1 MKLNQV
7 KINPKTLNI
16 ALLLLRSMFA
26 ILMVANHGFPK
37 LQKILNGNFAF
48 ADPIGI
54 GEPASLILAASAETL
69 ASIFLLLGLFTR
81 LALIPLI
88 VTMIVATFVQN
99 AGEGLGEIEL
109 GLLYLTGFIA
119 LILTGPGNYS
129 VDARMK

>member
-7 KINPKTLNI
+7 KINPKALNI
-16 ALLLLRSMFA
+16 ALLLLRCVFA
-26 ILMVANHGFPK
+26 FLMVANHGFPK
-37 LQKILNGNFAF
+37 LQKILNGNITF

-81 LALIPLI
+81 IALIPLI
-88 VTMIVATFVQN
+88 VTMIVATFIQN
-99 AGEGLGEIEL
+99 AGEGLGQIEL

>member
-88 VTMIVATFVQN
+88 VTMIVATFIQN

>member
-7 KINPKTLNI
+7 KVNPKALNV
-16 ALLLLRSMFA
+16 ALLLLRCVFA

-37 LQKILNGNFAF
+37 LQKILNGNFTF

-88 VTMIVATFVQN
+88 VTMIVATFIQN
-99 AGEGLGEIEL
+99 AGEGLGQIEL

-129 VDARMK
+129 VDARMR